1 MRPSG
6 SQSLAAA
13 DALAASD
20 AAATLSLHDERTELL
35 ARIGRIVTSLL
46 IWCGLLIIFVP
57 LLLTLYLSVFDQKLI
72 AFPPPGYTLSW
83 YPAIV
88 PSFGDAIVT
97 SLELAFAAV
106 IGSLA
111 LGVPAGI
118 ALSRHRFRGRGLIST
133 LLLSPLTVPG
143 IALGLATYLFLVLIE
158 VWTGVALTGSLPG
171 LILAHLVITTPWV
184 VRLCIASLINHD
196 RAAEEVATSLGARPW
211 MVIWRVTLPAMRQGI
226 IAAGL
231 FAFIFS
237 FGNLEMA
244 LFLVA
249 PGITT
254 LPVAVLEYLEYHI
267 DPLVAAVAVAQMI
280 LVGGLMVVLDRFV
293 RLGHVVR

>member
-1 MRPSG
+1 M
-6 SQSLAAA
+6 
-13 DALAASD
+13 
-20 AAATLSLHDERTELL
+20 ELL
-35 ARIGRIVTSLL
+35 ARIGRGVISLL

-57 LLLTLYLSVFDQKLI
+57 LLLTLYLSVFNQKLI

-83 YPAIV
+83 YPAII
-88 PSFGDAIVT
+88 PNFGDAIVT

-106 IGSLA
+106 IGSLL

-118 ALSRHRFRGRGLIST
+118 ALSRHRFRGRAVIST

-143 IALGLATYLFLVLIE
+143 IALGLAIYLFLVLIE
-158 VWTGVALTGSLPG
+158 VQTGWPLTGSLPG
-171 LILAHLVITTPWV
+171 LILSHLVITVPWV
-184 VRLCIASLINHD
+184 VRLCVASLINHD
-196 RAAEEVATSLGARPW
+196 RAAEEAATSLGARPLT
-211 MVIWRVTLPAMRQGI
+211 VIWRVTLPAMRQGI

-249 PGITT
+249 PGVTT

-280 LVGGLMVVLDRFV
+280 LVGALMLILDRFV
-293 RLGHVVR
+293 RLGQVVR

>member
-1 MRPSG
+1 LTSG
-6 SQSLAAA
+6 GAFAAA
-13 DALAASD
+13 
-20 AAATLSLHDERTELL
+20 SLHHQRTELL
-35 ARIGRIVTSLL
+35 GRIGRVVVSLL
-46 IWCGLLIIFVP
+46 IGCGLLIIFVP
-57 LLLTLYLSVFDQKLI
+57 MLLTLYLSVFDEKLI
-72 AFPPPGYTLSW
+72 VFPPPGYTLSW
-83 YPAIV
+83 YRAII
-88 PSFGDAIVT
+88 PNFGEAIVT
-97 SLELAFAAV
+97 SLELALAAV
-106 IGSLA
+106 VGSLA

-143 IALGLATYLFLVLIE
+143 IALGLAIYLFLVVIE
-158 VWTGVALTGSLPG
+158 TETGWPLTGSLPG
-171 LILAHLVITTPWV
+171 MILSHLVITMPWV
-184 VRLCIASLINHD
+184 VRLCVASLINHD
-196 RAAEEVATSLGARPW
+196 RAAEEAAASLGARPLT
-211 MVIWRVTLPAMRQGI
+211 VIWRVTLPAMRQGI

-249 PGITT
+249 PGVTT

-280 LVGGLMVVLDRFV
+280 LVGGLMLVLDRFV
-293 RLGHVVR
+293 RLGQVVR